1 MFPYVAQFQCL
12 LLKKKKVWGF
22 GAVRHQNH
30 KSSVNSP
37 E

>member
-1 MFPYVAQFQCL
+1 MFPYVAQFQC

-30 KSSVNSP
+30 KSSFNSP